1 MIFLNLKLR
10 SSEIMAQPHVVMIAG
25 PNGAGKTSAAMT
37 LLPDYLN
44 IREFVNAD
52 EIARGLSPLNQNAVV
67 AAAGRIMKE
76 RIDHLVESRQNFAFE
91 TTAAGTT
98 RRLTM
103 RKCREAGY
111 ATSIVFL
118 YLSSPALAIER
129 VKLRVSQGG
138 HDIPKQQIIDRFY
151 RGIKNLFTIYV
162 PLAGVVEIYDNSLA
176 EPSLIAKKLSLAPD
190 WVVHDSEIW
199 QRIQEN
205 NHEK

>member
-1 MIFLNLKLR
+1 M
-10 SSEIMAQPHVVMIAG
+10 SQPHVVMIAG

-52 EIARGLSPLNQNAVV
+52 EIARGLSPLNPN
-67 AAAGRIMKE
+67 AAASAAGCIMKE
-76 RIDHLVESRQNFAFE
+76 RINYLIEARQNFAFE
-91 TTAAGTT
+91 TTAAGVA
-98 RRLTM
+98 RRLAM
-103 RKCREAGY
+103 QKCRDAGY

-138 HDIPKQQIIDRFY
+138 HDIPEQQIISRFY
-151 RGIKNLFTIYV
+151 AGLKNLFTVYV
-162 PLAGVVEIYDNSLA
+162 HLADAVEIYDNSLA
-176 EPSLIAKKLSLAPD
+176 EPSLIAKKLSIAPD
-190 WVVHDSEIW
+190 WAVHDSAIW
-199 QRIQEN
+199 QKIQET

>member
-1 MIFLNLKLR
+1 M
-10 SSEIMAQPHVVMIAG
+10 SQPHVVMIAG

-52 EIARGLSPLNQNAVV
+52 EIARGLSPLNQNAAA

-76 RIDHLVESRQNFAFE
+76 RIDHLIETRQNFAFE

-103 RKCREAGY
+103 KKCREAGY

-129 VKLRVSQGG
+129 VNGQSSQGG
-138 HDIPKQQIIDRFY
+138 HDIPEQQIINRFFG
-151 RGIKNLFTIYV
+151 GIKNLFT
-162 PLAGVVEIYDNSLA
+162 IYDNSLA
-176 EPSLIAKKLSLAPD
+176 EPSLIAKKLSIAPD
-190 WVVHDSEIW
+190 WVVHDSAIW
-199 QRIQEN
+199 QKIQETK
-205 NHEK
+205 HEK

>member
-1 MIFLNLKLR
+1 
-10 SSEIMAQPHVVMIAG
+10 MIAG

-44 IREFVNAD
+44 IQEFVNAD
-52 EIARGLSPLNQNAVV
+52 EIARGLSPLNPNA
-67 AAAGRIMKE
+67 AASAAGRIMKE
-76 RIDHLVESRQNFAFE
+76 RIDHLIDNRQSFAFE

-103 RKCREAGY
+103 KKCREAGY

-118 YLSSPALAIER
+118 YLSSPVLAIER

-138 HDIPKQQIIDRFY
+138 HDIPEQQIINRFY
-151 RGIKNLFTIYV
+151 GGIKNFFTIYV
-162 PLAGVVEIYDNSLA
+162 PLADIVEIYNNSLA
-176 EPSLIAKKLSLAPD
+176 EPSLIAKKLSISPD

-199 QRIQEN
+199 RRIQEN
-205 NHEK
+205 NHDQ

>member
-1 MIFLNLKLR
+1 M
-10 SSEIMAQPHVVMIAG
+10 SQPHVVMIAG

-44 IREFVNAD
+44 IQEFVNAD
-52 EIARGLSPLNQNAVV
+52 EIARGLSPLNPNA
-67 AAAGRIMKE
+67 AASAAGRIMKE
-76 RIDHLVESRQNFAFE
+76 RIDHLIDNRQSFAFE

-103 RKCREAGY
+103 KKCREAGY

-118 YLSSPALAIER
+118 YLSSPVLAIER

-138 HDIPKQQIIDRFY
+138 HDIPEQQIINRFY
-151 RGIKNLFTIYV
+151 GGIKNFFTIYV
-162 PLAGVVEIYDNSLA
+162 PLADIVEIYNNSLA
-176 EPSLIAKKLSLAPD
+176 EPSLIAKKLSISPD

-199 QRIQEN
+199 RRIQEN
-205 NHEK
+205 NHDQ

>member
-1 MIFLNLKLR
+1 M
-10 SSEIMAQPHVVMIAG
+10 SQPHVVMIAG

-52 EIARGLSPLNQNAVV
+52 EIARGLSPLNQNAAA

-76 RIDHLVESRQNFAFE
+76 RIDHLIENRQNFAFE

-103 RKCREAGY
+103 KKCREAGY
-111 ATSIVFL
+111 AISIVFL

-138 HDIPKQQIIDRFY
+138 HDIPEQQIIDRFY
-151 RGIKNLFTIYV
+151 RGIKNFFTIYV

-176 EPSLIAKKLSLAPD
+176 EPSLIAKKLSIAPD
-190 WVVHDSEIW
+190 WIVHDSAIW
-199 QRIQEN
+199 QKIQGT

>member
-1 MIFLNLKLR
+1 M
-10 SSEIMAQPHVVMIAG
+10 SQPHVVMIAG

-52 EIARGLSPLNQNAVV
+52 EIARGLSPLNQNAAA

-76 RIDHLVESRQNFAFE
+76 RIDHLIENRQNFAFE

-103 RKCREAGY
+103 KKCREAGY
-111 ATSIVFL
+111 VTSIVFL

-138 HDIPKQQIIDRFY
+138 HDIPEQQIIDRFY
-151 RGIKNLFTIYV
+151 RGIKNLFTIYA
-162 PLAGVVEIYDNSLA
+162 PLAGAVEIYDNSLA
-176 EPSLIAKKLSLAPD
+176 EPSLIAKKLSIAPD
-190 WVVHDSEIW
+190 WVMHDSTIW
-199 QRIQEN
+199 QRIQETK
-205 NHEK
+205 HEK